1 MTKSRWVATGLL
13 SLAFALGG
21 LVGGTATMLADRS
34 LPARGGPHG
43 TPRAAYKAQMRQDF
57 IERLRTDI
65 ELTPA
70 QERAV
75 LEVLDRHEPILDSLW
90 RTVRTQFDAERQA
103 VRRDIRMVLE
113 AGQQSKYDVFNA
125 KRDSARRAR
134 EAGRD

>member
-21 LVGGTATMLADRS
+21 LVGGTATMLADRNS
-34 LPARGGPHG
+34 PATGGPHG
-43 TPRAAYKAQMRQDF
+43 TKRAAYKAQMRQDF
-57 IERLRTDI
+57 IERLRSDV
-65 ELTPA
+65 ELTPS

-75 LEVLDRHEPILDSLW
+75 LEVLDRHDPIMDSLW
-90 RTVRTQFDAERQA
+90 RTVRIQFEAERQA
-103 VRRDIRMVLE
+103 VRRDIRSVLE
-113 AGQQSKYDVFNA
+113 TGQQSKYDVFNA